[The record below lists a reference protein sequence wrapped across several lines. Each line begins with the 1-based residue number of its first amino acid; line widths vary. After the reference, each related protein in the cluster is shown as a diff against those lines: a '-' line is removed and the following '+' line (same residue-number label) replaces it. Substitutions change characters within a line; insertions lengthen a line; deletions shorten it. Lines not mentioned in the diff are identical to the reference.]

1 VWQVGEHG
9 RPQPVAV
16 RIGASDDNA
25 AALLVRFPT
34 LPNPK
39 FAGQPGHG
47 DFSDALAEMDSHV
60 GKTFDAVDALGI
72 HFSRPGHVGGQLH
85 GSS

>member
-1 VWQVGEHG
+1 MSDE
-9 RPQPVAV
+9 
-16 RIGASDDNA
+16 ASPPFKPPCA
-25 AALLVRFPT
+25 YVPCTLERFPT

-60 GKTFDAVDALGI
+60 GKTFDAVDTLGI
-72 HFSRPGHVGGQLH
+72 RFSRPGHVGGQLH